1 MSHRQ
6 YAVKTT
12 NLEKLNARLLS
23 VSLSKD
29 EKDWKSVFHT
39 HHFTE
44 LFFVVNGEGNFLFR
58 DEKYHIRTG
67 DLVIIPPYME
77 HTEQSI
83 KNTPLEYY
91 VIGVEGISFQ
101 PADEETC
108 VQVFCNFS
116 NKSLISDLFAQML
129 YEVRNP
135 SYGSDKICQ
144 DLLEILILRIVRYQH
159 VIPVPITSTYM
170 TKECARIK
178 EYLDINYSEPIT
190 LDTLTE
196 LTHMNKYYIAHSF
209 AKYTGQSPIQYLNQ
223 RRMEAACTLLKDTDH
238 SISSISSAVGFS
250 SQSYFTQAF
259 RKKYG
264 MTPIKYRQLHAADT
278 DGDAENTGGI

>member
-6 YAVKTT
+6 YAIKTT
-12 NLEKLNARLLS
+12 NIEKLNARLLS

-29 EKDWKSVFHT
+29 EKDWQSVFHT

-44 LFFVVNGEGNFLFR
+44 LFFVVNGEGNFLFHE
-58 DEKYHIRTG
+58 EKHHIRTG

-83 KNTPLEYY
+83 KGTPLEYY
-91 VIGVEGISFQ
+91 VIGVDGISFQ
-101 PADEETC
+101 PANKKTC

-116 NKSLISDLFAQML
+116 NKSLIADLFAQML

-196 LTHMNKYYIAHSF
+196 LTHMNKYYMAHSF
-209 AKYTGQSPIQYLNQ
+209 AKYTGHSPIQYLNQ
-223 RRMEAACTLLKDTDH
+223 RRMEAACTLLRDTDH

-264 MTPIKYRQLHAADT
+264 MTPIKYRQQHAAE
-278 DGDAENTGGI
+278 AESDHPNTGGI

>member
-196 LTHMNKYYIAHSF
+196 LTHMNKYYMAHSF

-264 MTPIKYRQLHAADT
+264 MTPIKYRQQHA
-278 DGDAENTGGI
+278 DGSRSNAGGGI

>member
-196 LTHMNKYYIAHSF
+196 LTHMNKYYMAHSF
-209 AKYTGQSPIQYLNQ
+209 SKYTGQSPIQYLNQ

-238 SISSISSAVGFS
+238 SISSISSTVGFS

-264 MTPIKYRQLHAADT
+264 MTPIKYRQQHA
-278 DGDAENTGGI
+278 DGSRSNAGGGI

>member
-91 VIGVEGISFQ
+91 VIGVEGVSFQ

-178 EYLDINYSEPIT
+178 EYLDINYSDPIT

-196 LTHMNKYYIAHSF
+196 LTHMNKYYMAHSF

-264 MTPIKYRQLHAADT
+264 MTPIKYRQQHA
-278 DGDAENTGGI
+278 DGSRSNAGGGI

>member
-101 PADEETC
+101 PANKKTC

-116 NKSLISDLFAQML
+116 NKSLIADLFAQML

-178 EYLDINYSEPIT
+178 EYLDINYSDPIT

-196 LTHMNKYYIAHSF
+196 LTHMNKYYMAHSF

-238 SISSISSAVGFS
+238 SISSISSTVGFS

-264 MTPIKYRQLHAADT
+264 MTPIKYRQQHA
-278 DGDAENTGGI
+278 DGSRSNAGGGI

>member
-129 YEVRNP
+129 YDVRNP

-196 LTHMNKYYIAHSF
+196 LTHMNKYYMAHSF

-223 RRMEAACTLLKDTDH
+223 RRMEAACTLMKDTDH
-238 SISSISSAVGFS
+238 SISSISSTVGFS

-264 MTPIKYRQLHAADT
+264 MTPIKYRQQHA
-278 DGDAENTGGI
+278 DGSRSNAGGGI

>member
-12 NLEKLNARLLS
+12 NPEKLNARLLS

-196 LTHMNKYYIAHSF
+196 LTHMNKYYMAHSF

-264 MTPIKYRQLHAADT
+264 MTPIKYRQLHATDT

>member
-6 YAVKTT
+6 YSIQNT
-12 NLEKLNARLLS
+12 NIEKLNARLLS
-23 VSLSKD
+23 ISLSKD
-29 EKDWKSVFHT
+29 EKDWQSVLHT

-44 LFFVVNGEGNFLFR
+44 LFFVVNGEGNFLFH
-58 DEKYHIRTG
+58 DKTYHIKAG

-83 KNTPLEYY
+83 KDTPLEYY
-91 VIGVEGISFQ
+91 VIGVDGVSFQ
-101 PADEETC
+101 PAGEQTC

-116 NKSLISDLFAQML
+116 NKSLVSDLFAQML

-144 DLLEILILRIVRYQH
+144 NLLEILILRIMRYKH
-159 VIPVPITSTYM
+159 VIPVPLTSTYM

-178 EYLDINYSEPIT
+178 EYLDINYSEQIT

-196 LTHMNKYYIAHSF
+196 LTHMNKYYMAHSF

-223 RRMEAACTLLKDTDH
+223 RRMEAACTLLKDTDQ
-238 SISSISSAVGFS
+238 SISSISSTVGFS

-264 MTPIKYRQLHAADT
+264 MTPIKYRQTHERPDT
-278 DGDAENTGGI
+278 PDAQ

>member
-6 YAVKTT
+6 YSIQSPK
-12 NLEKLNARLLS
+12 LEKLNAWLLS
-23 VSLSKD
+23 ITFSKD

-58 DEKYHIRTG
+58 DKTYRIKAG

-83 KNTPLEYY
+83 KGTPLEYY
-91 VIGVEGISFQ
+91 VIGVDGVSFQ
-101 PADEETC
+101 HADDQTN

-116 NKSLISDLFAQML
+116 NKSLIADLLGQML

-135 SYGSDKICQ
+135 AYGSDKICQ
-144 DLLEILILRIVRYQH
+144 NLLEILLLRIIRYQH
-159 VIPVPITSTYM
+159 VIPVPLTSTYM

-178 EYLDINYSEPIT
+178 EFLDSNYSEHIT

-196 LTHMNKYYIAHSF
+196 LTHMNKYYMAHSF
-209 AKYTGQSPIQYLNQ
+209 AKYTGKSPIQYLNQ
-223 RRMEAACTLLKDTDH
+223 RRMEAACTLLKDTDYSIA
-238 SISSISSAVGFS
+238 SISSTVGFS

-264 MTPIKYRQLHAADT
+264 MTPIKYRQQNAPDT
-278 DGDAENTGGI
+278 

>member
-6 YAVKTT
+6 YSFQNT
-12 NLEKLNARLLS
+12 NIEKLNARLLS
-23 VSLSKD
+23 IALAKD
-29 EKDWKSVFHT
+29 EKDWQSVLHT

-44 LFFVVNGEGNFLFR
+44 IFFVVNGEGNFLFH
-58 DEKYHIRTG
+58 DETHHIKAG
-67 DLVIIPPYME
+67 DLVIVPPYME

-83 KNTPLEYY
+83 KGMPLEYY
-91 VIGVEGISFQ
+91 VIGVDGVSFQ
-101 PADEETC
+101 PADEKTC
-108 VQVFCNFS
+108 VQVFCNFN
-116 NKSLISDLFAQML
+116 NKSLIEDLLSQML
-129 YEVRNP
+129 YEVRNS

-144 DLLEILILRIVRYQH
+144 NLLEILILRIARHQH
-159 VIPVPITSTYM
+159 VIPVPLTSTYM

-178 EYLDINYSEPIT
+178 EYLDIHYSEQIP

-196 LTHMNKYYIAHSF
+196 LTHMNKYYMAHSF

-223 RRMEAACTLLKDTDH
+223 RRMEAACTLLTDTDH
-238 SISSISSAVGFS
+238 SISSVSSSVGFS

-264 MTPIKYRQLHAADT
+264 ITPIKYRQLHAQS
-278 DGDAENTGGI
+278 GSEEYP

>member
-6 YAVKTT
+6 YSIQNT
-12 NLEKLNARLLS
+12 NIEKLNARLLS
-23 VSLSKD
+23 ISLSKD
-29 EKDWKSVFHT
+29 EKDWQSVLHT

-44 LFFVVNGEGNFLFR
+44 LFFVVNGEGNFLFH
-58 DEKYHIRTG
+58 DKTYHIKAG

-83 KNTPLEYY
+83 KDTPLEYY
-91 VIGVEGISFQ
+91 VIGVDGVSFQ
-101 PADEETC
+101 PAGEQTC

-116 NKSLISDLFAQML
+116 NKSLVSDLFAQML

-144 DLLEILILRIVRYQH
+144 NLLEILILRIMRYKH
-159 VIPVPITSTYM
+159 VIPVPLTSTYM

-178 EYLDINYSEPIT
+178 EYLDINYSEQIT

-196 LTHMNKYYIAHSF
+196 LTHMNKYYMAHSF

-223 RRMEAACTLLKDTDH
+223 RRMEAACTLLKDTDQ
-238 SISSISSAVGFS
+238 SISSISSTVGFS

-264 MTPIKYRQLHAADT
+264 MTPIKYRQVHERPDT
-278 DGDAENTGGI
+278 PDAQ

>member
-6 YAVKTT
+6 YSIQSP
-12 NLEKLNARLLS
+12 NIEKLNAWLLS
-23 VSLSKD
+23 ISFSKD
-29 EKDWKSVFHT
+29 EKDWKSVFHS

-44 LFFVVNGEGNFLFR
+44 IFFVVNGEGNFLFH
-58 DEKYHIRTG
+58 DKTYHIKTG

-83 KNTPLEYY
+83 KGTPLEYY
-91 VIGVEGISFQ
+91 VIGVDGVSFQ
-101 PADEETC
+101 VADTQAN

-116 NKSLISDLFAQML
+116 NKSLIADLLRQML

-144 DLLEILILRIVRYQH
+144 NLLEILLLRIIRHRH
-159 VIPVPITSTYM
+159 VSPVALTSTYM

-178 EYLDINYSEPIT
+178 EYLDSNYSEHIT
-190 LDTLTE
+190 LDTLTR
-196 LTHMNKYYIAHSF
+196 LTHMNKYYMAHSF
-209 AKYTGQSPIQYLNQ
+209 AKYTGKSPIQYLNQ
-223 RRMEAACTLLKDTDH
+223 RRMEAACTLLKDTDYSIA
-238 SISSISSAVGFS
+238 SISSTVGFS

-264 MTPIKYRQLHAADT
+264 MTPIKYRQQNAPDT
-278 DGDAENTGGI
+278 

>member
-6 YAVKTT
+6 YAIKPT
-12 NLEKLNARLLS
+12 NIDKLNARLLS

-29 EKDWKSVFHT
+29 EKDWQSVFHT

-44 LFFVVNGEGNFLFR
+44 LFFVVNGEGNFLFH

-83 KNTPLEYY
+83 KGTPLEYY
-91 VIGVEGISFQ
+91 VIGVDGISFQ
-101 PADEETC
+101 PANKKTC

-116 NKSLISDLFAQML
+116 NKSLIADLFAQML

-144 DLLEILILRIVRYQH
+144 D
-159 VIPVPITSTYM
+159 PSTYM

-196 LTHMNKYYIAHSF
+196 LTHMNKYYMAHSF

-238 SISSISSAVGFS
+238 SISSISSTVGFS

-264 MTPIKYRQLHAADT
+264 MTPIKYRQQHA
-278 DGDAENTGGI
+278 DGSRSNAGGGI

>member
-6 YAVKTT
+6 YSIQSPDI
-12 NLEKLNARLLS
+12 EKLNAWLLS
-23 VSLSKD
+23 ITFSKD
-29 EKDWKSVFHT
+29 EKDWKSVLHT

-44 LFFVVNGEGNFLFR
+44 LFFVVNGEGSFLFP
-58 DEKYHIRTG
+58 DKTYHIKAG
-67 DLVIIPPYME
+67 DLVIVPPYME

-83 KNTPLEYY
+83 KGTPLEYY
-91 VIGVEGISFQ
+91 VIGVDGVSFQ
-101 PADEETC
+101 MEDEQTA

-116 NKSLISDLFAQML
+116 NKSLIADLLAQML

-144 DLLEILILRIVRYQH
+144 NLLEILILRIIRYQH

-178 EYLDINYSEPIT
+178 EYLDSNYYEQIT

-196 LTHMNKYYIAHSF
+196 LTHMNKYYMAHSF
-209 AKYTGQSPIQYLNQ
+209 AKYTGKSPIQYLNQ
-223 RRMEAACTLLKDTDH
+223 RRMEAACTLLKDTDQSIA
-238 SISSISSAVGFS
+238 SISSSVGFS

-264 MTPIKYRQLHAADT
+264 MTPIKFRQQNAPDT
-278 DGDAENTGGI
+278 

>member
-6 YAVKTT
+6 FSIQAP
-12 NLEKLNARLLS
+12 NIEKLNASLLS
-23 VSLSKD
+23 VAFSKD
-29 EKDWKSVFHT
+29 EKDWPSVLHT
-39 HHFTE
+39 HPFTE
-44 LFFVVNGEGNFLFR
+44 LFFVVSGEGNFLLHDKTHR
-58 DEKYHIRTG
+58 IKEG
-67 DLVIIPPYME
+67 DLVIVPPYME

-83 KNTPLEYY
+83 KGTPLEYY
-91 VIGVEGISFQ
+91 VIGVDGISFQ
-101 PADEETC
+101 PENEQTE

-116 NKSLISDLFAQML
+116 NKSLIADLLAQMF

-135 SYGSDKICQ
+135 TYGSYKICQ
-144 DLLEILILRIVRYQH
+144 NLLEILILRIIHFQH
-159 VIPVPITSTYM
+159 VIPVPLTSTYM

-178 EYLDINYSEPIT
+178 EYLDCNYSEPIT

-196 LTHMNKYYIAHSF
+196 LTHMNKYYMAHSF

-238 SISSISSAVGFS
+238 SIASISSSVGFS

-264 MTPIKYRQLHAADT
+264 MTPIKYRQANAAANS
-278 DGDAENTGGI
+278 DGSKDNA

>member
-1 MSHRQ
+1 M
-6 YAVKTT
+6 
-12 NLEKLNARLLS
+12 
-23 VSLSKD
+23 
-29 EKDWKSVFHT
+29 
-39 HHFTE
+39 
-44 LFFVVNGEGNFLFR
+44 VNGEGNFLFH

-83 KNTPLEYY
+83 KGTPLEYY

-101 PADEETC
+101 PANKKTC

-116 NKSLISDLFAQML
+116 NKSLIADLFAQML

-178 EYLDINYSEPIT
+178 EYLDINYSDPIT

-196 LTHMNKYYIAHSF
+196 LTHMNKYYMAHSF

-238 SISSISSAVGFS
+238 SISSISSTVGFS

-264 MTPIKYRQLHAADT
+264 MTPIKYRQQHA
-278 DGDAENTGGI
+278 DGSRSNAGGGI

>member
-135 SYGSDKICQ
+135 SYGSDKICH

-196 LTHMNKYYIAHSF
+196 LTHMNKYYMAHSF

-238 SISSISSAVGFS
+238 SISSISSTVGFS

-264 MTPIKYRQLHAADT
+264 MTPIKYRQQHA
-278 DGDAENTGGI
+278 DGSRSNAGGGI